1 MSVSVA
7 SAVKTII
14 NRSPFISE
22 MLIQEVISFSN
33 LAKSIQPKVESLHGD
48 KVNTSAIVMAIRRY
62 SDELKA
68 SQKEMGAGKIDYE
81 IQMKTNIYDVNFSR
95 DDSFIPKLSRLYDI
109 VHPEQG
115 DFLNITLGSHEITLA
130 VSENHRTAVDELLK
144 DQRIVHRYSDLVA
157 LTIVFHGDFLQTPGI
172 LYLAIRKLAWENIN
186 IIEIVSTMNV
196 LTFVITREDSYRAYE
211 ALEAFLDEEL

>member
-1 MSVSVA
+1 MASVA
-7 SAVKTII
+7 AAVKTII

-22 MLIQEVISFSN
+22 MLIQDVISFSN
-33 LAKSIQPKVESLHGD
+33 LAKSIQPKVEALYGES
-48 KVNTSAIVMAIRRY
+48 VNTAAVVMAIRRY
-62 SDELKA
+62 AEELKEA
-68 SQKEMGAGKIDYE
+68 EKGAVKGRIDYE

-95 DDSFIPKLSRLYDI
+95 DDSFIPRLSELYDI
-109 VHPEQG
+109 VRPDQG

-130 VSENHRTAVDELLK
+130 VNENHRDTVDELTK
-144 DQRIVHRYSDLVA
+144 GQRIVHRYSDLVA

-172 LYLAIRKLAWENIN
+172 LYLAVRKLAWENIN

-196 LTFVITREDSYRAYE
+196 LTFVIRREDSHKAYE

>member
-1 MSVSVA
+1 MASVA
-7 SAVKTII
+7 AAVKTII

-22 MLIQEVISFSN
+22 MLIQDVISFSN
-33 LAKSIQPKVESLHGD
+33 LAKSIQPKVEAMYGES
-48 KVNTSAIVMAIRRY
+48 VNTAAVVMAIRRY
-62 SDELKA
+62 ADELKEA
-68 SQKEMGAGKIDYE
+68 EKGAAKGRIDYE

-95 DDSFIPKLSRLYDI
+95 DDSFMPRLSELYGI
-109 VHPEQG
+109 VRPDQG

-130 VSENHRTAVDELLK
+130 VSENHRDAVDELTRG
-144 DQRIVHRYSDLVA
+144 QRIVHRYSDLVA

-172 LYLAIRKLAWENIN
+172 LYLAVRKLAWENIN

-196 LTFVITREDSYRAYE
+196 LTFVIRREDSLKAYE

>member
-1 MSVSVA
+1 MASVA
-7 SAVKTII
+7 AAVKTII

-22 MLIQEVISFSN
+22 MLIQDVISFSN
-33 LAKSIQPKVESLHGD
+33 LAKSIQPKVEALYGES
-48 KVNTSAIVMAIRRY
+48 VNTAAVVMAIRRY
-62 SDELKA
+62 ADELKEA
-68 SQKEMGAGKIDYE
+68 EKGAVKGRIDYE

-95 DDSFIPKLSRLYDI
+95 DDSFIPRLSELYDI
-109 VHPEQG
+109 VRPDQG

-130 VSENHRTAVDELLK
+130 VSENHRETVDELTK
-144 DQRIVHRYSDLVA
+144 GQRIVHRYSDLVA

-172 LYLAIRKLAWENIN
+172 LYLAVRKLAWENIN

-196 LTFVITREDSYRAYE
+196 LTFVIRREDSHKAYE

>member
-1 MSVSVA
+1 MASVA
-7 SAVKTII
+7 AAVKTII

-22 MLIQEVISFSN
+22 MLIQDVISFSN
-33 LAKSIQPKVESLHGD
+33 LAKSIQPRVEALYGES
-48 KVNTSAIVMAIRRY
+48 VNTAAVVMAIRRY
-62 SDELKA
+62 AEELKEA
-68 SQKEMGAGKIDYE
+68 EKGAAKGRIDYE

-95 DDSFIPKLSRLYDI
+95 DDSFIPRLSELYGI
-109 VHPEQG
+109 VRPDQG

-130 VSENHRTAVDELLK
+130 VSENHRETVDELTK
-144 DQRIVHRYSDLVA
+144 GQRIVHRYSDLVA

-172 LYLAIRKLAWENIN
+172 LYLAVRKLAWENIN

-196 LTFVITREDSYRAYE
+196 LTFVIRREDSHKAYE

>member
-1 MSVSVA
+1 MASVA
-7 SAVKTII
+7 AAVKTII

-22 MLIQEVISFSN
+22 MLIQDVISFSN
-33 LAKSIQPKVESLHGD
+33 LAKSIQPKVEALYGES
-48 KVNTSAIVMAIRRY
+48 VNTAAVVMAIRRY
-62 SDELKA
+62 AEELKEA
-68 SQKEMGAGKIDYE
+68 EKGAVKGRIDYE

-95 DDSFIPKLSRLYDI
+95 DDSFIPRLSELYDI
-109 VHPEQG
+109 VRPDQG

-130 VSENHRTAVDELLK
+130 VSENHRETVDELTK
-144 DQRIVHRYSDLVA
+144 GQRIVHRYSDLVA

-172 LYLAIRKLAWENIN
+172 LYLAVRKLAWENIN

-196 LTFVITREDSYRAYE
+196 LTFVIRREDSHKAYE

>member
-1 MSVSVA
+1 MASVA
-7 SAVKTII
+7 AAVKTII

-22 MLIQEVISFSN
+22 MLIQDVISFSN
-33 LAKSIQPKVESLHGD
+33 LAKSIQPKVEAMYGES
-48 KVNTSAIVMAIRRY
+48 VNTAAVVMAIRRY
-62 SDELKA
+62 ADELKEA
-68 SQKEMGAGKIDYE
+68 EKGAVKGRIDYE

-95 DDSFIPKLSRLYDI
+95 DDSFMPRLSELYGI
-109 VHPEQG
+109 VRPDQG

-130 VSENHRTAVDELLK
+130 VSENHRDAVDELTRG
-144 DQRIVHRYSDLVA
+144 QRIVHRYSDLVA

-172 LYLAIRKLAWENIN
+172 LYLAVRKLAWENIN

-196 LTFVITREDSYRAYE
+196 LTFVIRREDSLKAYE

>member
-1 MSVSVA
+1 MASVA
-7 SAVKTII
+7 AAVKTII

-22 MLIQEVISFSN
+22 MLIQDVISFSN
-33 LAKSIQPKVESLHGD
+33 LAKSIQPKVEALYGES
-48 KVNTSAIVMAIRRY
+48 VNTAAVVMAIRRY
-62 SDELKA
+62 AEELKEA
-68 SQKEMGAGKIDYE
+68 EKGAVKGRIDYE

-95 DDSFIPKLSRLYDI
+95 DDSFIPRLSELYDI
-109 VHPEQG
+109 VRPDQG

-130 VSENHRTAVDELLK
+130 VSENHRDTVDELTK
-144 DQRIVHRYSDLVA
+144 GQRIVHRYSDLVA

-172 LYLAIRKLAWENIN
+172 LYLAVRKLAWENIN

-196 LTFVITREDSYRAYE
+196 LTFVIRREDSHKAYE

>member
-1 MSVSVA
+1 MATSVA

-22 MLIQEVISFSN
+22 MLIQDVISFSN
-33 LAKSIQPKVESLHGD
+33 LAKSIQPKVESAYGRA
-48 KVNTSAIVMAIRRY
+48 VNTSAVVMAIRRY
-62 SDELKA
+62 AEELKEA
-68 SQKEMGAGKIDYE
+68 EKGERKGHIDYE

-95 DDSFIPKLSRLYDI
+95 DDSFISRLSELYGI
-109 VHPEQG
+109 VRPDQG

-130 VSENHRTAVDELLK
+130 VSENHRTTVDELIRGQK
-144 DQRIVHRYSDLVA
+144 IVHRYTDLVA

-196 LTFVITREDSYRAYE
+196 LTFVIRREDSLRAYE
-211 ALEAFLDEEL
+211 ALEKFLDEEL